1 MIRKGNYIYPKV
13 LDFSAQLVYNGYIES
28 RKETKMS
35 YRDELELEIET
46 VKDIIAN
53 VPGGKSAEFKRIL
66 KRLQKRLQEL
76 N

>member
-1 MIRKGNYIYPKV
+1 
-13 LDFSAQLVYNGYIES
+13 
-28 RKETKMS
+28 MS
-35 YRDELELEIET
+35 YREELELEIET
-46 VKDIIAN
+46 EIDIIDN

>member
-1 MIRKGNYIYPKV
+1 M
-13 LDFSAQLVYNGYIES
+13 VYNGSIES

-35 YRDELELEIET
+35 YRDELILEIET
-46 VKDIIAN
+46 VKDIIDN

>member
-1 MIRKGNYIYPKV
+1 
-13 LDFSAQLVYNGYIES
+13 
-28 RKETKMS
+28 MS
-35 YRDELELEIET
+35 YRDELILEIET

-76 N
+76 NE